1 MGTRSRKSKM
11 PISDDFL
18 TGPAL
23 ENLSGYLEDPFPSF
37 PRATANQQ
45 KSLSTKSKKSTQQ
58 ETTTPAE
65 HQPLS
70 LDKQIQLEQ
79 LKHGNLQ
86 LQLEITRAQLEL
98 TKLSPH
104 VKPSQTSR
112 SLKPEEPSPLDNI
125 LASTPFRSPTQ
136 EVLAEDGSVPTLK
149 DLRTKDKKERKHPSL
164 LPNDYLFSA
173 KGKID
178 YDKLE
183 ISEFVGGFLEFLNG
197 QPESAQQRYLAYL
210 KLLMER
216 AATYSWYSVR
226 NFHFSINTAVE
237 AGRLSLQQFDQ
248 SKDGAQTFF
257 THTNLPS
264 VPTTPRVSTTSSQA
278 RNSKKDTYCKE
289 WNYTGKCNC
298 SLTEATYKSIH
309 RCRVCDADH
318 AMLQCAKRRFPIPS
332 SFTGTPKSEDKN

>member
-45 KSLSTKSKKSTQQ
+45 KSLSTKSKKSTQP

-79 LKHGNLQ
+79 LKHSNLQ

-149 DLRTKDKKERKHPSL
+149 DLRTKEKKERKHPSL

-216 AATYSWYSVR
+216 AATYSWHS
-226 NFHFSINTAVE
+226 
-237 AGRLSLQQFDQ
+237 G
-248 SKDGAQTFF
+248 
-257 THTNLPS
+257 
-264 VPTTPRVSTTSSQA
+264 
-278 RNSKKDTYCKE
+278 RNSTFQSIQRLKPGVCLS
-289 WNYTGKCNC
+289 N
-298 SLTEATYKSIH
+298 SLTRSRIGHKLSSPTPTCLQFRPLLAFQPRLLKRATARKTPIAKSGITQASVTA
-309 RCRVCDADH
+309 R
-318 AMLQCAKRRFPIPS
+318 
-332 SFTGTPKSEDKN
+332 

>member
-1 MGTRSRKSKM
+1 MSTRSRKSKM

-45 KSLSTKSKKSTQQ
+45 KSLSTKSKKNTQQ

-65 HQPLS
+65 HQLLS

-183 ISEFVGGFLEFLNG
+183 ISEFVGGFLEFLNS
-197 QPESAQQRYLAYL
+197 QPESAQQCYLAYL
-210 KLLMER
+210 KLLMHGACCDIFMVQR
-216 AATYSWYSVR
+216 TKFPLFNQYS
-226 NFHFSINTAVE
+226 
-237 AGRLSLQQFDQ
+237 G
-248 SKDGAQTFF
+248 
-257 THTNLPS
+257 
-264 VPTTPRVSTTSSQA
+264 
-278 RNSKKDTYCKE
+278 
-289 WNYTGKCNC
+289 
-298 SLTEATYKSIH
+298 
-309 RCRVCDADH
+309 
-318 AMLQCAKRRFPIPS
+318 
-332 SFTGTPKSEDKN
+332 